1 MTMIKKKQKNKG
13 KKNYKYG
20 IFAEKFIV
28 ILLFLKGYNLL
39 KWRFKCHYG
48 EIDII
53 ATKSSEIIFF
63 EVKAR
68 RLKINIE
75 EVLRSKQIQR
85 VKWAANYFIA
95 KNPKFQKYNLRFD
108 FIEFRSFFS
117 FKHHQNFIS

>member
-1 MTMIKKKQKNKG
+1 MKRKQKNKKDKG
-13 KKNYKYG
+13 KESYKYG
-20 IFAEKFIV
+20 IFVEKFIV

-63 EVKAR
+63 EIKAR
-68 RLKINIE
+68 KLKINIE
-75 EVLRSKQIQR
+75 EVLRSKQILR
-85 VKWAANYFIA
+85 LKWASNYFIS
-95 KNPKFQKYNLRFD
+95 KNPKFQKYNVRFD
-108 FIEFRSFFS
+108 FIEFKSLFS

>member
-1 MTMIKKKQKNKG
+1 MKKKRKNKKDKG
-13 KKNYKYG
+13 KQSNKYG
-20 IFAEKFIV
+20 IFVEKFIV

-68 RLKINIE
+68 KLKINIE

-85 VKWAANYFIA
+85 IKWAANYFIA
-95 KNPKFQKYNLRFD
+95 KNPKFKKYNVRFD
-108 FIEFRSFFS
+108 FIEFKNLFS
-117 FKHHQNFIS
+117 FKHHKNFIS